1 MQVCEAFYGPS
12 AASVE
17 STATTYPVYASL
29 MGGGLLPP
37 GAVSE
42 AVHKVRRG

>member
-1 MQVCEAFYGPS
+1 MQVCEAFYGPPL
-12 AASVE
+12 ASVE
-17 STATTYPVYASL
+17 STASSHPVYASL
-29 MGGGLLPP
+29 LGGGLLPP